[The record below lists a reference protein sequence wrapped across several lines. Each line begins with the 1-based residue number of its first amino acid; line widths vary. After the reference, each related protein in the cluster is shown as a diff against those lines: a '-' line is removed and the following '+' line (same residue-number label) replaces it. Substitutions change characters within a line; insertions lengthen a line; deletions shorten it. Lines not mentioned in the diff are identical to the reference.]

1 MLLLYMS
8 RVQRAVVLELR
19 IITYSLQFSDAKTHV
34 SNILISV
41 LPTSSGTK
49 KGNLPFQI
57 KAIKEYRGTPSIPFV
72 GEKSRW

>member
-19 IITYSLQFSDAKTHV
+19 TITYFLRFSDLKKKCLKYTDFSTTYQLSYQERV
-34 SNILISV
+34 IIL
-41 LPTSSGTK
+41 
-49 KGNLPFQI
+49 
-57 KAIKEYRGTPSIPFV
+57 KAIKQHRGTQRIPFI